1 MNFLVYA
8 QVVAKFTLVTTICV
22 SFVPQKC
29 LHFSA
34 TRAPTPS
41 PHTLGLA
48 PSSHTAYFSTSLHR
62 MGGGSVGD
70 GGESVMTPELKEK
83 IDKMVQESD
92 VVVFMKVCGGRRIL
106 HLIQLRLKFLGSTI

>member
-1 MNFLVYA
+1 MNFFVYDK
-8 QVVAKFTLVTTICV
+8 VVAKFTLVVTTICV
-22 SFVPQKC
+22 SFVPLKC
-29 LHFSA
+29 LHVLFSV
-34 TRAPTPS
+34 TRAPTS

-62 MGGGSVGD
+62 RGGGSVGD

-92 VVVFMKVCGGRRIL
+92 VVVFMKVCGGRWITL
-106 HLIQLRLKFLGSTI
+106 N

>member
-29 LHFSA
+29 LHVHFSA

-92 VVVFMKVCGGRRIL
+92 VVVFMKVCGGRWIL
-106 HLIQLRLKFLGSTI
+106 H

>member
-8 QVVAKFTLVTTICV
+8 QVVAKFTSVTTICV

-29 LHFSA
+29 LHAHFSA
-34 TRAPTPS
+34 TRAPTPL

-48 PSSHTAYFSTSLHR
+48 PSSHTAYFSTSLHL

-92 VVVFMKVCGGRRIL
+92 VVVFMKVCSG
-106 HLIQLRLKFLGSTI
+106 